1 MLMNCV
7 ITTFTS
13 LSNGQLTCLASLW
26 AIKKP
31 ALGKAGFLNYEKI
44 WLLNYNVLATSVR
57 VKASIK
63 SPALI
68 LLKLSIFNP
77 HS

>member
-1 MLMNCV
+1 M
-7 ITTFTS
+7 S
-13 LSNGQLTCLASLW
+13 K
-26 AIKKP
+26 KKP

-63 SPALI
+63 SPALM
-68 LLKLSIFNP
+68 LL
-77 HS
+77 